1 LSRVLRDL
9 GEFDASADALEECRK
24 LDAETQPP
32 AIRPEHI
39 LASQG
44 ELRMRRGDLD
54 GAHDLFEQAR
64 QLDPESSYIWE
75 RIGRVHELRGDIVAA
90 ESSYHHAAE
99 LPRGAFAFLALG
111 RRHPEVTHDHRAA
124 AGALAE
130 ALRQVQSAEPL
141 VRLELARLQLAL
153 GRPRAA
159 LAQVE
164 QALACR
170 REGGF
175 VEAL

>member
-1 LSRVLRDL
+1 
-9 GEFDASADALEECRK
+9 
-24 LDAETQPP
+24 
-32 AIRPEHI
+32 
-39 LASQG
+39 
-44 ELRMRRGDLD
+44 M
-54 GAHDLFEQAR
+54 
-64 QLDPESSYIWE
+64 
-75 RIGRVHELRGDIVAA
+75 GRVHELRGDVEAA
-90 ESSYHHAAE
+90 QAAYHHAAQ

-111 RRHPEVTHDHRAA
+111 RLYTEVTHDHRAA

-130 ALRQVQSAEPL
+130 ALKQVQSAEPL

-153 GRPRAA
+153 DRPRAA

-175 VEAL
+175 VEALRLAADLAARLGKPARVAHHL